1 MYKRQGSHNALGLVK
16 FDFPNRDSVFMHGT
30 PAPALFARDR
40 RDFSHGCIRV
50 ADPPGLAAWALGG
63 ARGWTPAR
71 IAAAMTAETS
81 APAPVGAPIDVVL
94 FYLTAMV
101 GPDDGLV
108 YFADDIY
115 GLDARL
121 TAALARR

>member
-1 MYKRQGSHNALGLVK
+1 
-16 FDFPNRDSVFMHGT
+16 
-30 PAPALFARDR
+30 
-40 RDFSHGCIRV
+40 
-50 ADPPGLAAWALGG
+50 
-63 ARGWTPAR
+63 
-71 IAAAMTAETS
+71 
-81 APAPVGAPIDVVL
+81 L